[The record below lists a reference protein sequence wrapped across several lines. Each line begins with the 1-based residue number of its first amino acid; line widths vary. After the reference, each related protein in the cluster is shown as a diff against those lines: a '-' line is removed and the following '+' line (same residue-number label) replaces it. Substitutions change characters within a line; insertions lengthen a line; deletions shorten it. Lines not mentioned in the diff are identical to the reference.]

1 MVDEVSQLL
10 YSCFEIVRGKKP
22 RSRIAEGDPAVMVA
36 LVVALE
42 SSCASPASCR
52 HVKPLGDG
60 DCKWRTA
67 FVCGSLCLS
76 VRGEDTRSISVGT
89 CKSCA
94 VHREK
99 EI

>member
-1 MVDEVSQLL
+1 MSKLL
-10 YSCFEIVRGKKP
+10 YSCFEIVLGKKP

-60 DCKWRTA
+60 DCKWHTA
-67 FVCGSLCLS
+67 FVCGNLCLS
-76 VRGEDTRSISVGT
+76 VRDEDTRSISVGT
-89 CKSCA
+89 CKTLDDHS
-94 VHREK
+94 
-99 EI
+99 EIER